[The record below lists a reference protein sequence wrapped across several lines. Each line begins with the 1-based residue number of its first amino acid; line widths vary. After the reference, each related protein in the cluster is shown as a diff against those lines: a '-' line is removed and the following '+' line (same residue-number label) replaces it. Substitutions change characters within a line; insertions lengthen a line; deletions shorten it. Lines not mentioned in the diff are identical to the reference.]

1 MISVVGLSFKT
12 APLEVREALA
22 VPGDSIPNVL
32 NQLASRPEVGEVMLV
47 STCNRVEVV
56 ASPAAGASAS
66 SEQVLQVADA
76 LKKGLEEIAAS
87 HGASSP
93 AAHLYALQGDAAI
106 RHVFRVAASLD
117 SLVIGEPQILGQV
130 KDAFERA
137 RDAGN
142 VGPMLTRVFDRAL
155 HAAKRVRSETSIGV
169 GSASVASVAV
179 DLARQIFGSLERRGV
194 LLVGAGQMAESA
206 AQHLVSAGAKIKVIN
221 RSFDRAA
228 VLSQQIG
235 GAPIA
240 WEELPSAL
248 VEADVVISSTASRG
262 FVLTRE
268 IVAQAVKHR
277 RGRELFLIDIAV
289 PRDVDPGVQSLDA
302 VFLHNVDD
310 LEEEVRSSMRVRA
323 GEAEKAEQIVASEV
337 KQLDAWIEARGVT
350 PTIVA
355 LRSRT
360 RTILLAELE
369 RSLSTKLKHLPPTDR
384 AALEAMVEAAAN
396 KLLHAPI
403 THLKRAASEP
413 AGEQAARVLH
423 EVFELP
429 DVSLVESA
437 PSQRRKDSP
446 G

>member
-1 MISVVGLSFKT
+1 MISVVGLSFRT

-22 VPGDSIPNVL
+22 VPGDAIPDVL
-32 NQLASRPEVGEVMLV
+32 NKLASRPEVGEVMLV

-56 ASPAAGASAS
+56 ASPASGTAASQDQII
-66 SEQVLQVADA
+66 QVSLA
-76 LKKGLEEIAAS
+76 LRQGLEEIAKS

-93 AAHLYALQGDAAI
+93 DAHLYAFHGDDAI
-106 RHVFRVAASLD
+106 RHVFRVASSLD

-137 RDAGN
+137 REAGN
-142 VGPMLTRVFDRAL
+142 VGPVLTRVVDRAL

-179 DLARQIFGSLERRGV
+179 DLARQIFGSLDKRVV

-206 AQHLVSAGAKIKVIN
+206 AQHLISAGAKIKVIN
-221 RSFDRAA
+221 RSFERAA
-228 VLSQQIG
+228 LLAQQIG

-268 IVAQAVKHR
+268 IVSRAVKLR

-289 PRDVDPGVQSLDA
+289 PRDVDPAVQTLDA

-323 GEAEKAEQIVASEV
+323 GEAEKAEQIVATEV

-355 LRSRT
+355 LRART
-360 RTILLAELE
+360 RSILLAELE
-369 RSLSTKLKHLPPTDR
+369 RSLSTKLKHLPASDR
-384 AALEAMVEAAAN
+384 SALEAMVEAAAN

-403 THLKRAASEP
+403 THLKKSASEP
-413 AGEQAARVLH
+413 AGEQAARVLR

-429 DVSLVESA
+429 DVSVVDASA
-437 PSQRRKDSP
+437 PVRRKDSP